1 MQDYRININYAKALF
16 MLAAEL
22 NEQDTVAVD
31 MRLVNSVCA
40 DSRELN
46 AVFRNPEIKMS
57 KKAAIVDALFGEHV
71 GKTSLAFLHFV
82 VRKHRTFNLRGI
94 SASYLDLYRES
105 HGIVLSKFTTAE
117 PVDQDILDLV
127 SKTIAAHT
135 DKKVELQTVTDP
147 KIIGG
152 FALEFENNIY
162 DARLSTYL
170 VKLRQQFEKNI
181 YESKL

>member
-1 MQDYRININYAKALF
+1 MQDYRININYAKALY

-22 NEQDTVAVD
+22 EEQDAVAVD
-31 MRLVNSVCA
+31 MRLVNAVC
-40 DSRELN
+40 SENRELN
-46 AVFRNPEIKMS
+46 MVFCNPEIKMS
-57 KKAAIVDALFGEHV
+57 RKAAIVDALFGEHV

-82 VRKHRTFNLRGI
+82 VRKNRSVNLRGI
-94 SASYLDLYRES
+94 TASYLDLYREG

-117 PVDQDILDLV
+117 PVDQEILDMV
-127 SKTIAAHT
+127 SKAIAAHT
-135 DKKVELQTVTDP
+135 DKVVELQAKTDP

-152 FALEFENNIY
+152 FAMEFENNIY
-162 DARLSTYL
+162 DARLSTRL

>member
-22 NEQDTVAVD
+22 GEQDAVAVD
-31 MRLVNSVCA
+31 MRLVNAVCA
-40 DSRELN
+40 ENRELN
-46 AVFRNPEIKMS
+46 MVFRNPEIKMS
-57 KKAAIVDALFGEHV
+57 KKAAIVDDLFGEHV

-82 VRKHRTFNLRGI
+82 VRKNRSVNLRGI
-94 SASYLDLYRES
+94 TASYLDLYRENN
-105 HGIVLSKFTTAE
+105 GIVMSKFTTAE
-117 PVDQDILDLV
+117 PVDPEILDMV
-127 SKTIAAHT
+127 SKAIATHT
-135 DKKVELQTVTDP
+135 GKKVELQTKTDP

-152 FALEFENNIY
+152 FAMEFDNTIY
-162 DARLSTYL
+162 DARLSTRL

>member
-31 MRLVNSVCA
+31 MRLVNAVCA
-40 DSRELN
+40 DNRELN
-46 AVFRNPEIKMS
+46 VVFRNPEIKMS
-57 KKAAIVDALFGEHV
+57 KKTAIVDALFGEHV

-82 VRKHRTFNLRGI
+82 VRKHRTVNLRGI
-94 SASYLDLYRES
+94 SASYLNLYRES

>member
-22 NEQDTVAVD
+22 NEQDAIAID
-31 MRLVNSVCA
+31 MRLVNAVC
-40 DSRELN
+40 SENRELN

-57 KKAAIVDALFGEHV
+57 KKSAIVDAIWGEHV

-82 VRKHRTFNLRGI
+82 VRKHRTVNLRGI
-94 SASYLDLYRES
+94 SSSYLDLYRES

-117 PVDQDILDLV
+117 PVDQEILDMV
-127 SKTIAAHT
+127 SKAIATHT
-135 DKKVELQTVTDP
+135 NKQVELQTKTDP
-147 KIIGG
+147 KILGG
-152 FALEFENNIY
+152 FAMEFENNIY
-162 DARLSTYL
+162 DARLSTRL